1 MEGKIMTSHLQT
13 ISHKRDFAM
22 PYFSLLCGGHKGLY
36 ISTIKFEELEDLI
49 RFSNASL
56 RDGIKEDYKATI
68 NGEVRPEAQRVLRFY
83 HLKYAILNYN
93 ACYDYILQIIYFA
106 FDFCEDITTREIYQE
121 QLVKCTFSN
130 NSKFRQRFKAFSETN
145 TKAKELF
152 DKLDDFYNNKRKQL
166 GGWANAIKHRGG
178 LSIPEMIPN
187 RQNACIC
194 NDGEI
199 VFSPQIIY
207 PNIIT
212 IDEIIEELK
221 EQNRIICEFSEYLF
235 DFLGFNN
242 VCTNRLS
249 ADGWFADVRPFVY
262 TEN

>member
-1 MEGKIMTSHLQT
+1 MADQLQV

-22 PYFSLLCGGHKGLY
+22 PYFTLLCGGHKGLY

-56 RDGIKEDYKATI
+56 RDGIKEDYNATV
-68 NGEVRPEAQRVLRFY
+68 NGEVRPEAQRILRFY

-106 FDFCEDITTREIYQE
+106 FDFCEEITSPEVYQE
-121 QLVKCTFSN
+121 QLAKCSFGNS
-130 NSKFRQRFKAFSETN
+130 SKFRQRFKIFSETN

-152 DKLDDFYNNKRKQL
+152 EKLDDFYNNKRRKL

-187 RQNACIC
+187 RHNTCILG
-194 NDGEI
+194 DGSI
-199 VFSPQIIY
+199 VFSPETIY
-207 PNIIT
+207 PHIIT
-212 IDEIIEELK
+212 IEEIIEELP
-221 EQNRIICEFSEYLF
+221 EQNKIICEFSEYLF

-242 VCTNRLS
+242 ACTNKLS
-249 ADGWFADVRPFVY
+249 VNDWFMDVRPFVY
-262 TEN
+262 KEN

>member
-1 MEGKIMTSHLQT
+1 MADQLQV

-22 PYFSLLCGGHKGLY
+22 PYFTLLCGGHKGLY

-56 RDGIKEDYKATI
+56 RDGIKEDYNATV
-68 NGEVRPEAQRVLRFY
+68 NGEVRPEAQRILRFY

-106 FDFCEDITTREIYQE
+106 FDFCEEITSPEVYQE
-121 QLVKCTFSN
+121 QLAKCSFGNS
-130 NSKFRQRFKAFSETN
+130 SKFRQRFKIFSETN

-152 DKLDDFYNNKRKQL
+152 EKLDDFYNNKRRKL

-187 RQNACIC
+187 RHNTCIFG
-194 NDGEI
+194 DGSI
-199 VFSPQIIY
+199 VFSPETIY
-207 PNIIT
+207 PHIIT
-212 IDEIIEELK
+212 IEEIIEELQ
-221 EQNRIICEFSEYLF
+221 EQNKIICEFSEYLF

-242 VCTNRLS
+242 ACTNKLLVN
-249 ADGWFADVRPFVY
+249 DWFMDVRPFVY
-262 TEN
+262 KEN

>member
-1 MEGKIMTSHLQT
+1 MANLLRT
-13 ISHKRDFAM
+13 ISVKREFAK
-22 PYFSLLCGGHKGLY
+22 PYFSTLLCGCHKGLY

-106 FDFCEDITTREIYQE
+106 FNFSEDITTQQIYQE
-121 QLVKCTFSN
+121 QLGKCTFSN
-130 NSKFRQRFKAFSETN
+130 SSKFRQQFKAFSETN

-152 DKLDDFYNNKRKQL
+152 DKLDDFYNNKRRKL

-187 RQNACIC
+187 RHNTCIFES
-194 NDGEI
+194 GSI
-199 VFSPQIIY
+199 VFSYETIC

-212 IDEIIEELK
+212 IEEIIDELK
-221 EQNRIICEFSEYLF
+221 EQNKIICEFSEYLF
-235 DFLGFNN
+235 DFLGFNKVN
-242 VCTNRLS
+242 TNKLS
-249 ADGWFADVRPFVY
+249 VNDWFLDVRPFVY
-262 TEN
+262 ERN